1 MMNLDNYELHTI
13 PKLWAEYQSKLDK
26 GVDEPYINVGDYVII
41 NDEET
46 INENLTDIANK
57 CLPVCASCKVAT
69 DLYFTTVCY
78 NGKDYI
84 LADSDIVIVLKPK
97 MKG

>member
-26 GVDEPYINVGDYVII
+26 GIDEPYINVGDYVIV
-41 NDEET
+41 NDEAS
-46 INENLTDIANK
+46 INKSLLNIANK
-57 CLPVCASCKVAT
+57 CLQVYASCKVAT
-69 DLYFTTVCY
+69 DLYFTTVNY
-78 NGKDYI
+78 NGEDYI
-84 LADSDIVIVLKPK
+84 LADSDIVVVLKPT